1 MKEKIGKGNLL
12 KKLKDSLKLK
22 FDSPWEKYFFAGLLI
37 LTLFTAIFT
46 FSTFTSSHNMEMN
59 MDSNQ
64 ITGNSILELE
74 KSPEEMYKKFQCSC
88 CGQAI
93 DAGCCGMAKQRKE
106 YVDQLMLGGL
116 NENEVTV
123 KMVKKFGFDILMDPS
138 EEDEIKEFIQGQSSD
153 NPPEIIIEPVTK
165 NLGVVKQS
173 EGKVSTFFTLKNLG
187 GSDLVIEN
195 MDTSCMCTSVRIIYN
210 GKEGPIFGMSMHG
223 TNPENYKLT
232 IAPGDSA
239 QLEVLYDPLAHGIQK
254 KPEARIIREVTIVS
268 NDPVDFQK
276 KLRIE
281 LVQVP

>member
-1 MKEKIGKGNLL
+1 MKEKIDRENLL
-12 KKLKDSLKLK
+12 KKLKDTLKTK
-22 FDSPWEKYFFAGLLI
+22 FDSPLEKYVFGGLLI

-46 FSTFTSSHNMEMN
+46 FATFSSSHDMGME
-59 MDSNQ
+59 SNE
-64 ITGNSILELE
+64 ISGNVISSLSA
-74 KSPEEMYKKFQCSC
+74 KTPQEMYKKFQCSC
-88 CGQAI
+88 CGESI
-93 DAGCCGMAKQRKE
+93 DANCCGMAKQRME
-106 YVDQLMLGGL
+106 HVDQLMLGGL

-138 EEDEIKEFIQGQSSD
+138 EEDKIKEFIQEQAPD
-153 NPPEIIIEPVTK
+153 NPPKIIIEPTTK
-165 NLGVVKQS
+165 NLGLVKQS

-187 GSDLVIEN
+187 DGDLVIEN

-210 GKEGPIFGMSMHG
+210 GNEGPIFGMSMHG

-254 KPEARIIREVTIVS
+254 KSEARIIREVTIVS

-281 LVQVP
+281 LTQIP